1 MDIRL
6 LRYFSVLA
14 DELHFGRAAAR
25 LHISQPPLSQ
35 QIRLLEEKIGAP
47 LFIRSHHNVK
57 LTAAGEKL
65 KEQVPLVFEQ
75 LNRAID
81 LTQQVGRGHVGK
93 LELGIISS
101 VMVDLLLKALLR
113 FRENYPGVE
122 WRLHEMTPSAQ
133 ISALKERRLDVCI
146 FRLPQEDD
154 AIRSELLQ
162 QEPIVIALPA
172 KHRLAS
178 CDHLALGDF
187 ADDPFVAFESQRS
200 RLAEYLLHLCT
211 QAGFTPQV
219 SHQVT
224 EAQTLLALARAGF
237 GVALLPES
245 TSSIAPP
252 GVVFKPLKPALPT
265 ISLYAHYRVDDA
277 SPVLAVFLK
286 TLREVCCIE
295 TAK

>member
-47 LFIRSHHNVK
+47 LFIRTHHNVK
-57 LTAAGEKL
+57 LTEAGHKL

-93 LELGIISS
+93 LEIGIISS
-101 VMVDLLLKALLR
+101 VMVDLLLKALLQ
-113 FRENYPGVE
+113 FGEKCPGVE
-122 WRLHEMTPSAQ
+122 WHLHEMTPAAQ
-133 ISALKERRLDVCI
+133 ITALKEHRIDICI
-146 FRLPQEDD
+146 FRLSQEDP

-162 QEPIVIALPA
+162 QEQIVIALPA
-172 KHRLAS
+172 THRLAAN
-178 CDHLALGDF
+178 DHLAL
-187 ADDPFVAFESQRS
+187 ADLANDPFVAFETRRS
-200 RLAEYLLHLCT
+200 RLAEYLLQLCT

-224 EAQTLLALARAGF
+224 EAQTLLALVKAGF

-245 TSSIAPP
+245 TASMAPQ

-265 ISLYAHYRVDDA
+265 ISLYAHYRVDDT
-277 SPVLAVFLK
+277 SPVLAVFLN
-286 TLREVCCIE
+286 TLREVCCTK
-295 TAK
+295 TAS

>member
-47 LFIRSHHNVK
+47 LFIRTHHNVK
-57 LTAAGEKL
+57 LTAAGHKL

-81 LTQQVGRGHVGK
+81 LTQQVGRGYVGK
-93 LELGIISS
+93 LEIGIISS
-101 VMVDLLLKALLR
+101 VMVDLLLKALLQ
-113 FRENYPGVE
+113 FREKCPGVE
-122 WRLHEMTPSAQ
+122 WRLHEMTPAAQ
-133 ISALKERRLDVCI
+133 ITALKERRIDICI
-146 FRLPQEDD
+146 FRLSQEDP

-162 QEPIVIALPA
+162 QEKIVIALPST
-172 KHRLAS
+172 HRLAA

-187 ADDPFVAFESQRS
+187 ANDPFVAFESQRS
-200 RLAEYLLHLCT
+200 RLAEYLLQLCT

-224 EAQTLLALARAGF
+224 EAQTLLALVKAGF

-245 TSSIAPP
+245 TASMAPQ

-265 ISLYAHYRVDDA
+265 ISLYAHYRVDDD

-286 TLREVCCIE
+286 TLREVCCVE